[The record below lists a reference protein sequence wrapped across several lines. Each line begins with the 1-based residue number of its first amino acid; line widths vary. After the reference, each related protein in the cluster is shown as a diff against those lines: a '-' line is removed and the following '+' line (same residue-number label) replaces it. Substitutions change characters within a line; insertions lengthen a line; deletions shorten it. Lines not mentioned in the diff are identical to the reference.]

1 MVINRRR
8 RYGDW
13 EGDTIVGKGRR
24 SALITLVER
33 KSGLVRIGKLDNLA
47 SATTMRAA
55 RRCLKDLPSSLRRS
69 ATFDNGSEFAEYE
82 RLHRSLGLS
91 VYFADPYCA
100 WQRGSNE
107 NLNGLIRQ
115 YFPKGTD
122 FHRVAPRD
130 VQRIQQFLNE
140 RPRRRFN
147 YQTPREVLGKRLC
160 RN

>member
-1 MVINRRR
+1 M
-8 RYGDW
+8 
-13 EGDTIVGKGRR
+13 GKMHQGG
-24 SALITLVER
+24 LLTLVER
-33 KSGLVRIGKLDNLA
+33 KSGFARIAKIANRC
-47 SATTMRAA
+47 SSTTMSAIE
-55 RRCLKDLPSSLRRS
+55 RCLQDLPPALRRS